1 MSAMLGVIETSLAGS
16 PMKVLHLEHAG
27 RRPVP
32 TSSFSQTAAQRP
44 QNRRFAGVPKE
55 PKSRDLHHTFSGA
68 QVSLGGLRRSFA
80 AVTGA
85 VRLRFR
91 SSLVRLRTVHIG
103 RGRPMTATATE
114 PIHLGTY
121 PAAWNRI
128 AIHEDGVR
136 SDDAVVN

>member
-55 PKSRDLHHTFSGA
+55 PKSRDLHHTFTGA
-68 QVSLGGLRRSFA
+68 EIFLGGLRRSFA
-80 AVTGA
+80 ASPWCKLDM
-85 VRLRFR
+85 VRV
-91 SSLVRLRTVHIG
+91 SVDSLLSTTR
-103 RGRPMTATATE
+103 
-114 PIHLGTY
+114 
-121 PAAWNRI
+121 
-128 AIHEDGVR
+128 
-136 SDDAVVN
+136 